1 MRGRG
6 PVVLLDRSK
15 KARMIDAIL
24 EDFGGAPVEGL
35 RTLDLGCGNGG
46 ISDHF
51 AAANEHYAVDVVD
64 QRRSGTAGY
73 TFKLISDEHLPFE
86 DAFFDVVISNHVI
99 EHVSDQQG
107 HLSEVRRVLRPAG
120 CVYLATP
127 NRSSPFIEGHVG
139 NDMVL
144 RYCEMGP
151 LIRACGFDYTEYG
164 IAVASEPERFHG
176 EVWWAR
182 FFPTPIL
189 RLLSPIF
196 PSHMFVLKK
205 SG

>member
-1 MRGRG
+1 
-6 PVVLLDRSK
+6 
-15 KARMIDAIL
+15 MIDAVL
-24 EDFGGAPVEGL
+24 EDYRSAPIAGL
-35 RTLDLGCGNGG
+35 KTLDLGCGNGG

-51 AAANEHYAVDVVD
+51 AAVNEHYAVDVVD
-64 QRRSGTAGY
+64 QRSTDSVGY
-73 TFKLISDEHLPFE
+73 TFKLVSGERIPFE
-86 DAFFDVVISNHVI
+86 DAFFDVAISNHVI
-99 EHVSDQQG
+99 EHVSNQQG
-107 HLSEVRRVLRPAG
+107 QLNEICRTLKPTG

-127 NRSSPFIEGHVG
+127 NRTSPFMEGHIG

-164 IAVASEPERFHG
+164 TAVAREPERFHG
-176 EVWWAR
+176 EVRWAR

-189 RLLSPIF
+189 RILSPLF
-196 PSHMFVLKK
+196 PSQIFVMKK